1 MSLTD
6 DHAIGVDDM
15 INLTTLSP
23 ETMVSNLSVRFE
35 NGLPY
40 TLCGQICISVNPFRW
55 LDLYADEKAEKY
67 HLCEDPFLKLEPHVF
82 SVAHAAQRGL
92 AKPVAPGTA
101 RRSRAILV
109 SGESGAGK
117 TEATKICMRYL
128 AVVDAMV
135 AGGGAAAHQL
145 TERVLQSSPV
155 LEAFGNAQTSR
166 NDNSSRFGKFLQ
178 LRYSPGG
185 ERQLGAHIRTY
196 LLERSRVVSPP
207 EGEVRNSGAIRA
219 QFGRNSAQFG
229 ARF

>member
-82 SVAHAAQRGL
+82 SVAHAAQR
-92 AKPVAPGTA
+92 AKPPA
-101 RRSRAILV
+101 RRRECSSTCTRTVDLREILRA
-109 SGESGAGK
+109 
-117 TEATKICMRYL
+117 
-128 AVVDAMV
+128 
-135 AGGGAAAHQL
+135 
-145 TERVLQSSPV
+145 
-155 LEAFGNAQTSR
+155 
-166 NDNSSRFGKFLQ
+166 
-178 LRYSPGG
+178 
-185 ERQLGAHIRTY
+185 
-196 LLERSRVVSPP
+196 
-207 EGEVRNSGAIRA
+207 
-219 QFGRNSAQFG
+219 
-229 ARF
+229 